1 MKKLFISCPMAGREE
16 KAIKRSMKEMHQFAE
31 EWFGEKLEVLPS
43 YIEEK
48 PPEGVNE
55 HIWYLTK
62 SLEFLAQADYF
73 IGIDTSVARLTGYR
87 STRGCLLESEIAN
100 VYLLPKSYFI
110 RSYEFASFEDMKL
123 Y

>member
-16 KAIKRSMKEMHQFAE
+16 KSIKRSMKEMHQFAE

-62 SLEFLAQADYF
+62 SLEFLTQADYF
-73 IGIDTSVARLTGYR
+73 IGINPNAAEMAGYR
-87 STRGCLLESEIAN
+87 FARGCFLESAVAN
-100 VYLLPKSYFI
+100 VYLLSKSYFI
-110 RSYEFASFEDMKL
+110 KPYEFASFEDMKL